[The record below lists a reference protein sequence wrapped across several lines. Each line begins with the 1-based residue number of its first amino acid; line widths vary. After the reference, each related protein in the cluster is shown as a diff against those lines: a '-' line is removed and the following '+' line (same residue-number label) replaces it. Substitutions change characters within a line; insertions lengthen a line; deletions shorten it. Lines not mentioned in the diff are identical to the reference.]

1 MKTLSKLMQWGSK
14 QNQDWFVVLRVVLG
28 VLLLIK
34 GIDFISNV
42 VQLQELLSVQKNL
55 ELQISWLPLVI
66 AWAHI
71 FGGLF
76 IAVGLFTRFFCLV
89 QLPIVTAALI
99 MSISYNI
106 VSVTELFEVIT
117 AFALL
122 ILFLLEGGGAVSLD
136 RYYYYKKYS
145 ELQLGS

>member
-1 MKTLSKLMQWGSK
+1 MQWGSK
-14 QNQDWFVVLRVVLG
+14 QSQDWFVVFRVVLG
-28 VLLLIK
+28 ILLLIK

-66 AWAHI
+66 AWVHI
-71 FGGLF
+71 FGGIF

-89 QLPIVTAALI
+89 QLPIITAALI

-106 VSVTELFEVIT
+106 LSVTELFEVI
-117 AFALL
+117 AALVLL
-122 ILFLLEGGGAVSLD
+122 IVFLLQGGGAVSLD
-136 RYYYYKKYS
+136 RYYYYNKFT
-145 ELQLGS
+145 ELQIEAGIS